1 MTVGLFP
8 SKEERLLARY
18 VPIYRQEFEAR
29 LRAAHLYEP
38 EDTYVPLTIAS
49 AHESAT
55 GFARRTLGISFA
67 LGQRFSTEAY
77 AVCVQQ
83 VIPPPYRSQYENR
96 APLTVDEARAL
107 QRSLPKPASRPDR
120 YLPRYREEF
129 GRRLDELNR
138 ALPEVVYSPQLVRTA
153 HDDATLR
160 ADRAAG
166 IEDRATR
173 KRLAEQAY
181 AVCVRELIPEPHR
194 RQFQGKPPPE
204 PY

>member
-18 VPIYRQEFEAR
+18 VPIYRGEFEGR
-29 LRAAHLYEP
+29 LRSVYLYEP
-38 EDTYVPLTIAS
+38 EDTYLPLTIAS

-67 LGQRFSTEAY
+67 LGQHLSIEAY
-77 AVCVQQ
+77 AVCVRQ

-107 QRSLPKPASRPDR
+107 QRSVPKPESRPDM

-129 GRRLDELNR
+129 GRRLDELND
-138 ALPEVVYSPQLVRTA
+138 ALPQVAYSPLLIGSA
-153 HDDATLR
+153 HRDASLR

-166 IEDRATR
+166 IADGASR
-173 KRLAEQAY
+173 KRLALQAY

-194 RQFQGKPPPE
+194 GQFQGKPPPD